1 MGVQA
6 PDTGCLE
13 QDLRDYAATVV
24 RDVSEPDGLAE
35 LRRAVASSAVARDA
49 YVVERGR
56 RLQEILDH
64 ARERG
69 EHPPEA
75 LDVVDH
81 IVAPMCLRALLGMG
95 PLTASYV
102 DRLVQRVLT
111 LTWPLR
117 P

>member
-1 MGVQA
+1 MGVRA

-13 QDLRDYAATVV
+13 QDLRDYAAAVV

-56 RLQEILDH
+56 RLQEILDQ

-69 EHPPEA
+69 EHPPEV

-81 IVAPMCLRALLGMG
+81 VVAPMCLRALLGMG
-95 PLTASYV
+95 PLTSAYV
-102 DRLVQRVLT
+102 DRLVRRVLT
-111 LTWPLR
+111 LSWPPR